1 MNLTWP
7 DYIES
12 NCRQN
17 YSFFCTT
24 DYLRN
29 AYHCTALISVTLSLF
44 TFYAIIRVTPPR
56 LKNMKTP
63 LLITHAW
70 STNLDLMLT
79 VYSAPMVFF
88 PSASGIPLGIF
99 GSLGIPVKWQA
110 YWGQVSIFC
119 MGLCFVML
127 YENRQSQIPTI
138 KFKMKTKRVRQIY
151 FGINYIMAFTIML
164 PFYLEDSNQIELRQ
178 YRIPCPAIE
187 FFDPKT
193 YVLLKGGEI
202 VPFISITISLV
213 LVIFQ
218 TLFFLLHTICHLTMI
233 TNSNISDATK
243 SLQRKLLGYVSVQAS
258 KVNSKEIRSIDFQI
272 SIPLIAITG
281 PILYSLY
288 ADQNNYYNQAYNNN
302 SMLLMAFHGILSTTC
317 TLLIYQPY
325 RDLIKHII
333 FGKKED
339 EDRRTSMATASYIG
353 KGRRSTGTRIVPP
366 VETSI

>member
-110 YWGQVSIFC
+110 YWGQVSIF
-119 MGLCFVML
+119 
-127 YENRQSQIPTI
+127 S
-138 KFKMKTKRVRQIY
+138 
-151 FGINYIMAFTIML
+151 
-164 PFYLEDSNQIELRQ
+164 
-178 YRIPCPAIE
+178 
-187 FFDPKT
+187 
-193 YVLLKGGEI
+193 
-202 VPFISITISLV
+202 
-213 LVIFQ
+213 
-218 TLFFLLHTICHLTMI
+218 
-233 TNSNISDATK
+233 
-243 SLQRKLLGYVSVQAS
+243 
-258 KVNSKEIRSIDFQI
+258 
-272 SIPLIAITG
+272 
-281 PILYSLY
+281 
-288 ADQNNYYNQAYNNN
+288 YNNN